1 MSFLL
6 TGLARDTRTTKTLTY
21 SYVGALL
28 ALVAW
33 LDTTAAG
40 GSVLAWI
47 HSVPFLDKVIHFVAV
62 GGLAFLLNLVWPR
75 ARVVVGPLQ
84 MPRGT
89 AVAICVAAVE
99 ELSQLLFAGRIFS
112 IGDLTCNVAGAVSLG
127 RITARVHESTPII
140 PN

>member
-6 TGLARDTRTTKTLTY
+6 TSFARDPRTAKMLTY
-21 SYVGALL
+21 SYAGALL

-40 GSVLAWI
+40 GIVLRWI
-47 HSVPFLDKVIHFVAV
+47 HSVPFLDKGFHFLAV
-62 GGLAFLLNLVWPR
+62 GGLAFLLNLVWPA
-75 ARVVVGPLQ
+75 ARVLMGSLSIPK
-84 MPRGT
+84 GT
-89 AVAICVAAVE
+89 AVAIGVAAVE

-112 IGDLTCNVAGAVSLG
+112 IGDLACNVAGAVFLG
-127 RITARVHESTPII
+127 RLAARVHKSTPSI